1 LCAPAIWFMRLGFLR
16 LGMLGAPRP
25 IQAYVGLY
33 ACAVLSRAVEWGL
46 VDKRGDEYIGREG
59 PEVAQEVGGLSR

>member
-1 LCAPAIWFMRLGFLR
+1 M
-16 LGMLGAPRP
+16 
-25 IQAYVGLY
+25 GLY

-46 VDKRGDEYIGREG
+46 VDKRGDVYIGREG

>member
-1 LCAPAIWFMRLGFLR
+1 MCVPAIWFMRLGFLR
-16 LGMLGAPRP
+16 LGGLGAPRP

-46 VDKRGDEYIGREG
+46 VDKRSDVYIGLEG
-59 PEVAQEVGGLSR
+59 PEVVREVSGLSC